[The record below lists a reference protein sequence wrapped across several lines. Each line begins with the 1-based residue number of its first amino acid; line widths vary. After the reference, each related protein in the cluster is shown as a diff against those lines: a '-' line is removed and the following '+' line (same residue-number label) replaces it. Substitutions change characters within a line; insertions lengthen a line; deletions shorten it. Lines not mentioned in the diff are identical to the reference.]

1 MAAKQHKCA
10 LCDGIINSASE
21 ETRFKNRYVH
31 ITCFNA
37 NIKTITKTKN
47 NKLVDISKER
57 NSETNKSK
65 TASKP
70 KPKAELKDPVSEED
84 YADKKQYY
92 QYLRGLFHDELSA
105 KVYALS
111 DYYVSHYSFTFKEM
125 YQTLYYLH
133 EIIGKELIGDVV
145 GLIPYYLTE
154 AQNYFKNIEHIEEIN
169 KDIDI
174 SKMYKE
180 KVIKIKPMKRN
191 IKQLNIENI
200 GKGEENG
207 S

>member
-1 MAAKQHKCA
+1 MAKRKCTI
-10 LCDGIINSASE
+10 CGEWIENNSQSIPYKGKWAHE
-21 ETRFKNRYVH
+21 K
-31 ITCFNA
+31 CFQIA
-37 NIKTITKTKN
+37 IKAIKKEKDDKLAEKTK
-47 NKLVDISKER
+47 SKAK
-57 NSETNKSK
+57 TKSV
-65 TASKP
+65 P
-70 KPKAELKDPVSEED
+70 KPKAELKDAVSEED

-92 QYLRGLFHDELSA
+92 QYLRELINEELSA

-111 DYYVSHYSFTFKEM
+111 DQYVSRYNFTFKEM
-125 YQTLYYLH
+125 YQTLVYLH
-133 EIIGKELIGDVV
+133 EIIEKELVGDIV
-145 GLIPYYLTE
+145 GVIPFYFTE
-154 AQNYFKNIEHIEEIN
+154 AQNYFRSVKQVEEIN

-180 KVIKIKPMKRN
+180 KIVRIQPKKRN